1 LFNCWLNAGASSKEA
16 NFAKFTLNQKK
27 ADMSFITKE
36 KLFSKRWFLAY
47 GMIVLGTFIMAASF
61 VLFITPYK
69 IVPGGVYGISIILH
83 HMLGT
88 PVGLVA
94 LLFDIPITI
103 IGTRILGPRFG
114 IKTVLGFVLTAA
126 FTDLLTLLWGEQPL
140 VQDNG
145 LLSSIYGG
153 VLLGLGLGLI
163 FKARATSGGSD
174 VVAMILSKYTRLPL
188 GQLIIMVDSAVV
200 IAGLFTFRDWNIPL
214 YSLIVIF
221 ITGRVIDILLQ
232 GINYDK
238 TIFIISEKHQEIRDK
253 IINDLNRGGTYIQ
266 GSGMFAGQEKTII
279 FTNVNRRELAILQ
292 EFIHQ
297 VDPRAFLTVI
307 NANEVLGEG
316 FRSLKDKI
324 SSD

>member
-1 LFNCWLNAGASSKEA
+1 
-16 NFAKFTLNQKK
+16 
-27 ADMSFITKE
+27 MSFVTKE

-47 GMIVLGTFIMAASF
+47 GMIVIGTFIMAAGF

-83 HMLGT
+83 HMFGT
-88 PVGLVA
+88 PVGLIA

-114 IKTVLGFVLTAA
+114 VKTVLGFFLTAI
-126 FTDLLTLLWGEQPL
+126 FVDTLTLLWGERPL
-140 VQDNG
+140 VEDNG
-145 LLSSIYGG
+145 LLASIYGG
-153 VLLGLGLGLI
+153 VLVGLGLGLI
-163 FKARATSGGSD
+163 FRARATSGGSD

-188 GQLIIMVDSAVV
+188 GQLIIAVDSAVV
-200 IAGLFTFRDWNIPL
+200 IVGLFTFKDWNIPL

-221 ITGRVIDILLQ
+221 ITGRVIDIVLQ

-238 TIFIISEKHQEIRDK
+238 TLFIISDKHEEIRQK
-253 IINDLNRGGTYIQ
+253 ILNDLNRGGTMI
-266 GSGMFAGQEKTII
+266 SANGMYAGQEKKII
-279 FTNVNRRELAILQ
+279 FTNVNRRELSILQ
-292 EFIHQ
+292 EYIHQ
-297 VDPRAFLTVI
+297 IDPRAFLTVI

>member
-1 LFNCWLNAGASSKEA
+1 
-16 NFAKFTLNQKK
+16 
-27 ADMSFITKE
+27 MSFITQE
-36 KLFSKRWFLAY
+36 KFFTRRWFITY
-47 GMIVLGTFIMAASF
+47 GMIVIGTFIMAAGF

-83 HMLGT
+83 HLLGT

-94 LLFDIPITI
+94 LAFDIPITI

-114 IKTVLGFVLTAA
+114 TKTVLGFFLTAM
-126 FTDLLTLLWGEQPL
+126 FVDGLTLLWGDLPL
-140 VQDNG
+140 VEDNG

-188 GQLIIMVDSAVV
+188 GQLIIAVDSSVV
-200 IAGLFTFRDWNIPL
+200 LVGLFTFKDWNIPL

-221 ITGRVIDILLQ
+221 ITGRVIDIVLQ

-238 TIFIISEKHQEIRDK
+238 TLFIVSDHHEEIRNK
-253 IINDLNRGGTYIQ
+253 IITDLNRGGTFIK

-297 VDPRAFLTVI
+297 IDPKAFLTVI

>member
-1 LFNCWLNAGASSKEA
+1 
-16 NFAKFTLNQKK
+16 
-27 ADMSFITKE
+27 MSFITTE
-36 KLFSKRWFLAY
+36 KLFTRRWFLAY
-47 GMIVLGTFIMAASF
+47 GMIVIGAFIMASGF

-83 HMLGT
+83 HMFGL

-94 LLFDIPITI
+94 LCMDIPITI

-114 IKTVLGFVLTAA
+114 IKTVVGFVLTAA
-126 FTDLLTLLWGEQPL
+126 FVDGLTFLYGELPL
-140 VQDNG
+140 VEENG

-153 VLLGLGLGLI
+153 VLIGLGLGLI

-174 VVAMILSKYTRLPL
+174 VVAMILSKYTRMPL

-200 IAGLFTFRDWNIPL
+200 LAGLFTFRDWNIPL
-214 YSLIVIF
+214 YSLITIF
-221 ITGRVIDILLQ
+221 ITGRVIDIVLQ

-238 TIFIISEKHQEIRDK
+238 TLLIISEKHQAIRDK
-253 IINDLNRGGTYIQ
+253 IITDLNRGGTYIKGQ
-266 GSGMFAGQEKTII
+266 GMFGGQDKTII
-279 FTNVNRRELAILQ
+279 FTNVNRRELSILQ
-292 EFIHQ
+292 EYIHQ
-297 VDPRAFLTVI
+297 IDPKAFLTVI

-324 SSD
+324 DSD

>member
-1 LFNCWLNAGASSKEA
+1 
-16 NFAKFTLNQKK
+16 
-27 ADMSFITKE
+27 MSFITKE
-36 KLFSKRWFLAY
+36 EIFTKRWFLAY
-47 GMIVLGTFIMAASF
+47 SMIVIGAFIMASGF
-61 VLFITPYK
+61 VLFITPYR

-83 HMLGT
+83 YLFGL
-88 PVGLVA
+88 PVGLTA
-94 LLFDIPITI
+94 LCFDIPITI

-114 IKTVLGFVLTAA
+114 VKTVVGFVLTAV
-126 FTDLLTLLWGEQPL
+126 FVDGLTFLYGELPL
-140 VQDNG
+140 VENNG

-153 VLLGLGLGLI
+153 VLIGLGLGLI

-200 IAGLFTFRDWNIPL
+200 VAGLFSFHDWNIPL
-214 YSLIVIF
+214 YSLITIF
-221 ITGRVIDILLQ
+221 ITGRVVDVVLQ

-238 TIFIISEKHQEIRDK
+238 SLFIISEKHQEIRDK
-253 IINDLNRGGTYIQ
+253 IINDLNRGGTYLKGQ
-266 GSGMFAGQEKTII
+266 GMYGGQDRTII

-292 EFIHQ
+292 EYIHQ
-297 VDPRAFLTVI
+297 IDPKAFLTVI

-324 SSD
+324 DSD